1 MPAYIIVTREG
12 PIRDQSALDMYSKMN
27 RASPPD
33 PNLTPLVLYGALE
46 ALEGAAPEAV
56 VVLKFPTMEAAKA
69 WYHSPAY
76 QEALQHRQCGA
87 DWRAFIVE
95 GL

>member
-1 MPAYIIVTREG
+1 MPAYLIVTRES
-12 PIRDQSALDMYSKMN
+12 PVRDQSELDTYSKMN
-27 RASPPD
+27 RESPRNPD
-33 PNLTPLVLYGALE
+33 LTPLVLYGAVD

-56 VVLKFPTMEAAKA
+56 VVLKFPTMAAAKA
-69 WYHSPAY
+69 WYESPAY
-76 QEALQHRQCGA
+76 QAALAHRQKGA